1 MTACSDEETGG
12 GSGSGNG
19 QINYEEGYKYL
30 SSLNVSNAKM
40 IYQKT
45 SGTSVKSRA
54 AGDEDGTYYKLDLN
68 GNESKLAIKDSTG
81 QYQDIRIDYLV
92 KLSDRVLVMT
102 PNTAD
107 VESVAGINNDMGS
120 SSSTYIGVYTSLV
133 DVETEKIYRW
143 PNELKDFNLPTT
155 KSMIDGNGN
164 VYFPSCYDLNYPQ
177 YDQIYKLNITDFTI
191 QKILQDGVTCNGFEV
206 TDDGFIIYWN
216 ENQYRV
222 KCPGGSIVPI
232 TGIGFYFDNNIY
244 SIENNSIY
252 VWRVVDNNHL
262 EKTEVCI
269 FETDW
274 GEGPILT
281 NYVRNSVVFRYS
293 GYNNAAEFDGNKIT
307 EVSLPDD
314 FHNISNMGYQD
325 FYVTNKA
332 WYITGNAELHKLDMN
347 TYQDYKIPV
356 LDYELQTI
364 SASPESPNI
373 TFTGF
378 RYSDGANVVGTIDE
392 NDKITIDN
400 VADNGEQI
408 INLIPLN

>member
-1 MTACSDEETGG
+1 MLGAVALMTACSDDGG
-12 GSGSGNG
+12 GSGSGS
-19 QINYEEGYKYL
+19 IDYEEGYKYL
-30 SSLNVSNAKM
+30 SSLNVSDAKM

-45 SGTSVKSRA
+45 SSAGMKSRA

-68 GNESKLAIKDSTG
+68 GEESKLVITG
-81 QYQDIRIDYLV
+81 EDGQDYNIGINFII
-92 KLSDRVLVMT
+92 KLSDRILLVN
-102 PNTAD
+102 PNASD
-107 VESVAGINNDMGS
+107 IIKLLPKPAPNEPVPGISNAQFLSIVDKQNEKVYKCPDEIS
-120 SSSTYIGVYTSLV
+120 SS
-133 DVETEKIYRW
+133 IYE
-143 PNELKDFNLPTT
+143 NISDTDSK
-155 KSMIDGNGN
+155 GNI
-164 VYFPSCYDLNYPQ
+164 YLLCDHS
-177 YDQIYKLNITDFTI
+177 QIYKLNVSDFTI
-191 QKILQDGVTCNGFEV
+191 QQMLPNGQTITDFKV

-216 ENQYRV
+216 DNQYRV

-244 SIENNSIY
+244 SIENDSIY
-252 VWRVVDNNHL
+252 IWKVIDNNHL
-262 EKTEVCI
+262 KKTEVCA
-269 FETDW
+269 FEGNW

-281 NYVRNSVVFRYS
+281 NYARNSVVFRYS

-314 FHNISNMGYQD
+314 FHNISNMMYQD

-400 VADNGEQI
+400 VADNGEKI